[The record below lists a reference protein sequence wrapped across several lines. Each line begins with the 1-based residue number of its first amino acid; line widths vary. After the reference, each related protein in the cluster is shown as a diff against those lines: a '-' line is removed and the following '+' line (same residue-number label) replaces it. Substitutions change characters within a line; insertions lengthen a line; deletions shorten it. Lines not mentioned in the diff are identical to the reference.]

1 MSLFFELIQVSV
13 GRRDGVSRVPSPEEW
28 AGLMDESR
36 RQTLTGVLFG
46 GIERLPAHQRPPR
59 KLLLQWYAQAGRI
72 RAVNLCLNM
81 EVVRIMALVRAE
93 GMEAVLLKGQGV
105 ATYYPEPL
113 WRIPGDIDL
122 WMRECRSRVVDYA
135 RRLSGK
141 TPPTTFL
148 HTSLHLSEKV
158 ETEAH
163 FRPSFRYNPWADR
176 RMNRLFSY
184 LYGQG
189 EFTDVC
195 LSGGSEEKVRV
206 PSPVF
211 NRLFLLAHIYRHF
224 FDEGVGLR
232 QMMDYFFCLRQS
244 FTAEENRVSVCWMR
258 RMGLLRFSRAVVYVL
273 QEVFG
278 LEDEFCFVP
287 PDEREGRFLLDEIML
302 AGNFGKY
309 DRRYRRASGREGVWR
324 RFLRKSRRNFHL
336 AVHYPGEVIWDVPFR
351 VCHYLWR
358 RMNGFI

>member
-1 MSLFFELIQVSV
+1 
-13 GRRDGVSRVPSPEEW
+13 
-28 AGLMDESR
+28 
-36 RQTLTGVLFG
+36 
-46 GIERLPAHQRPPR
+46 
-59 KLLLQWYAQAGRI
+59 
-72 RAVNLCLNM
+72 
-81 EVVRIMALVRAE
+81 
-93 GMEAVLLKGQGV
+93 
-105 ATYYPEPL
+105 
-113 WRIPGDIDL
+113 
-122 WMRECRSRVVDYA
+122 
-135 RRLSGK
+135 
-141 TPPTTFL
+141 
-148 HTSLHLSEKV
+148 
-158 ETEAH
+158 
-163 FRPSFRYNPWADR
+163 
-176 RMNRLFSY
+176 MNRLFSY

-309 DRRYRRASGREGVWR
+309 DWRYRCASGSEGMWS